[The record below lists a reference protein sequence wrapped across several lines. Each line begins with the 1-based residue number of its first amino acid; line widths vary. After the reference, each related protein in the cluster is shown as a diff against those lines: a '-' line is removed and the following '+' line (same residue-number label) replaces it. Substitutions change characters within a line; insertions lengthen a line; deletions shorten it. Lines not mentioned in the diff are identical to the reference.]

1 MSKDVSIVFKASDG
15 LSESLKQMRKN
26 VNSLSND
33 VTEYR
38 KIQDQAFQ
46 KKTEI
51 KFDIVQAKKT

>member
-1 MSKDVSIVFKASDG
+1 MSKDVSIVFKASDR

-46 KKTEI
+46 KKNRNKI
-51 KFDIVQAKKT
+51 